1 MSRNPE
7 PHNYC
12 NQNGAEMLQTVAIRT
27 PKHLCIK
34 DNALVIR
41 EKKSA
46 AVICKIALSDIWVI
60 IIDNP
65 QVTLTS
71 ALISGINDAGIGVLY
86 CGPNHMPNG
95 LSLPLGAHS
104 RHAEIVEHQLA
115 ISKPLRNQIW
125 KHIVIKKIDN
135 QAKALELSGGNLND
149 VRKICN
155 YAQEVQSNDKTN
167 RESIA
172 ASEYFKA
179 LLPYGTRWNG
189 PMTAPL
195 NYGYAILRSGIAQC
209 AVSHGW
215 LVSRGI
221 HHHSAE
227 NAFNLVD
234 DLIEPFRP
242 IVDLKVVSDNILEPL
257 STLNKKALTELT
269 SVLVSIDGRRHSVQT
284 AIDIYCESLSRAVE
298 LKDADQLLLPDI
310 IGLEC
315 ETDEKK
321 RAKGKV

>member
-1 MSRNPE
+1 
-7 PHNYC
+7 
-12 NQNGAEMLQTVAIRT
+12 MLQTVAIRT
-27 PKHLCIK
+27 PKHLCVK

-46 AVICKIALSDIWVI
+46 TVIGKIALSDIWVI

-65 QVTLTS
+65 QVTMTS
-71 ALISGINDAGIGVLY
+71 ALISSINDAGIGVLY
-86 CGPNHMPNG
+86 CGPDHMPNG
-95 LSLPLGAHS
+95 LALPLGAHS

-115 ISKPLRNQIW
+115 ISKPLRNQLW
-125 KHIVIKKIDN
+125 KRIVIKKIEN
-135 QAKALELSGGNLND
+135 QAKVLELSGCNPND
-149 VRKICN
+149 VRKICS
-155 YAQEVQSNDKTN
+155 YAQKVQSNDKTN

-179 LLPYGTRWNG
+179 LLPYGTRWKG

-221 HHHSAE
+221 HHPNSE

-242 IVDLKVVSDNILEPL
+242 IVDLKVVKDNILDPL
-257 STLNKKALTELT
+257 STSDKRVLTELT
-269 SVLVSIDGRRHSVQT
+269 SILVTIEGCKHSIQT
-284 AIDIYCESLSRAVE
+284 AIDIYCESLRRAIE
-298 LKDADQLLLPDI
+298 SKDADQLLLPDV
-310 IGLEC
+310 IGLEI
-315 ETDEKK
+315 ETDEEK

>member
-1 MSRNPE
+1 
-7 PHNYC
+7 
-12 NQNGAEMLQTVAIRT
+12 MLQTVAIRT

-41 EKKSA
+41 EKKSSE
-46 AVICKIALSDIWVI
+46 VIGKIALSDIWVI

-65 QVTLTS
+65 QVTMTS
-71 ALISGINDAGIGVLY
+71 ALMSGINKAGIGVLY
-86 CGPNHMPNG
+86 CGSDHMPNG
-95 LSLPLGAHS
+95 LALPLGAHS

-125 KHIVIKKIDN
+125 KRIITKKIEN
-135 QAKALELSGGNLND
+135 QVETLKLCFGDSAEVK
-149 VRKICN
+149 KIRG

-172 ASEYFKA
+172 ASEYFKT

-227 NAFNLVD
+227 NAFNLVRHHLD
-234 DLIEPFRP
+234 VDHIAVVTFPVTGSRLLQKILGNRLIAVFIQNLTVFRQG
-242 IVDLKVVSDNILEPL
+242 LFNLTGVVIGS
-257 STLNKKALTELT
+257 ALAVINVSAPAGK
-269 SVLVSIDGRRHSVQT
+269 SV
-284 AIDIYCESLSRAVE
+284 
-298 LKDADQLLLPDI
+298 
-310 IGLEC
+310 
-315 ETDEKK
+315 
-321 RAKGKV
+321 